1 MLVNIWR
8 GEGLGVVVASFSSCS
23 RVAPVPG
30 AIAKEVQA
38 LRLSHVWVALPGALG
53 FPAPTFSP
61 LLERLAQGVQRPS
74 SAACLCL
81 EREMLPSS
89 FLAKGGG
96 REGVEKYGWTF
107 FSGSV

>member
-23 RVAPVPG
+23 RVAP
-30 AIAKEVQA
+30 QA

-53 FPAPTFSP
+53 FPAPTFSA

-89 FLAKGGG
+89 FLAKGG
-96 REGVEKYGWTF
+96 EKE
-107 FSGSV
+107 